1 MANQPNWTKRSL
13 IALVLAGLFAGGA
26 WYWKSSDRNATT
38 YQTAT
43 VTKGSLTQVVTA
55 TPYYQTF
62 LRRFP
67 TLKAL
72 AAARHE
78 TMPEMPVTGL
88 PGGSFADYLAARAQ
102 LDAALAMRDDITMVS
117 PLAAARAPYAR
128 YLGWLRDELGRLLH
142 PPTA

>member
-1 MANQPNWTKRSL
+1 MYRNSVRLDGVRRQVEEARTALLQSAERAALGDFDMSYRTALASRNQ
-13 IALVLAGLFAGGA
+13 LFH
-26 WYWKSSDRNATT
+26 AT
-38 YQTAT
+38 
-43 VTKGSLTQVVTA
+43 
-55 TPYYQTF
+55 
-62 LRRFP
+62 R
-67 TLKAL
+67 AL